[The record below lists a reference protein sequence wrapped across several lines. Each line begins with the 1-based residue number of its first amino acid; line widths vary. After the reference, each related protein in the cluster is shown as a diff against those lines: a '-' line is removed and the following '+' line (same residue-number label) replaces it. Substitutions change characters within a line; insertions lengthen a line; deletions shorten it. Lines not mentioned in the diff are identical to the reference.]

1 MKIAI
6 TSKAFSNNSQL
17 VELVSQKFSDYKLNL
32 SGAKLNEDELI
43 DFISDCEGVIL
54 ALENVTDR
62 VLSKSPKLKVISKFG
77 VGTDNID
84 FKACERYGIEVFC
97 HPGVN
102 RHSVAELTL
111 CMFLMLTRNV
121 FNSALKLSSGVWLKQ
136 GGYSLYGKT
145 IGIIGCGNIGA
156 ELINL
161 LSPFSCRILI
171 NDIMDKQLICQQYL
185 VEQVDLSTI
194 LTEADIVSLHVPL
207 TSETRNMVNIGFIKK
222 MKPNSLLV
230 NTSRGEIVD
239 LMALKSAL
247 LNNIIA
253 GAAIDV
259 YPVEP
264 PTDLQLLALPNLIP
278 TPHIGGNSKEAT
290 IEMGASAIK
299 SLCKYFKI
307 DEN

>member
-6 TSKAFSNNSQL
+6 TSKAFSQNSQL
-17 VELVSQKFSDYKLNL
+17 IELISQKFPDYKLNL
-32 SGAKLNEDELI
+32 SGTKLNEDELI
-43 DFISDCEGVIL
+43 DFISDCDGVIL
-54 ALENVTDR
+54 ALEYISDR
-62 VLSKSPKLKVISKFG
+62 VLSKSPKLRVISKFG

-84 FKACERYGIEVFC
+84 FKACERYGIKVFC

-111 CMFLMLTRNV
+111 CMFIMLIRNV
-121 FNSALKLSSGVWLKQ
+121 FTSAVKLSNGVWLKQ
-136 GGYSLYGKT
+136 GGHSLYGKT
-145 IGIIGCGNIGA
+145 IGIIGCGNVGV
-156 ELINL
+156 ELIRL
-161 LSPFSCRILI
+161 LSPFGCRIMI
-171 NDIMDKQLICQQYL
+171 NDILDRRLICQQYS

-207 TSETRNMVNIGFIKK
+207 SSETRNMVNSDFIKK
-222 MKPNSLLV
+222 MKRNSLLI

-247 LNNIIA
+247 LENIIS

-264 PTDLQLLALPNLIP
+264 PTDLQFLALPNLIP
-278 TPHIGGNSKEAT
+278 TPHIGGNSREAT
-290 IEMGASAIK
+290 IEMGVSAIN
-299 SLCKYFKI
+299 SLCKYFYI